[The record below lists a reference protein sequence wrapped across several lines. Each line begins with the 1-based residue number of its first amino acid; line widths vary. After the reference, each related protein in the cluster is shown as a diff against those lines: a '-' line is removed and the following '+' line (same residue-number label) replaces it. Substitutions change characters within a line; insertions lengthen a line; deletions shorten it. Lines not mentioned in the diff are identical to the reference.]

1 MFRQQSIVSHRLK
14 GAIHL
19 SCIVSALLLLL
30 ACNSPRQTTQDTS
43 QPVPDSI
50 SSDSLGNPYFNQVD
64 NAKYITSDKLQQ
76 CYTISKSNELVK
88 YNAKGTALFRFNN
101 NRLGELI
108 WVDATDP
115 FNLLLYY
122 PEYMTLITLD
132 RTLGMTGEFQ
142 LYDMDIAEVTAV
154 AMTNDNNIW
163 LHDQTRARIVK
174 INKQGS
180 ILNESGNL
188 NLLFENIS
196 PPNFMLEHDNLLY
209 VNIPDR
215 GILVF
220 DNFATYL
227 KTIPIK
233 NLERFQIIDKQL
245 IFEEGNAVNSFHLQS
260 LLAHSLKLPFSYKQG
275 DQLRIQK
282 DVLFVLKN
290 GRLLFYQL

>member
-1 MFRQQSIVSHRLK
+1 MLRQQSIESYRFKSALHF
-14 GAIHL
+14 
-19 SCIVSALLLLL
+19 SCIISFLLLSL
-30 ACNSPRQTTQDTS
+30 ACSSPRQITEDTS
-43 QPVPDSI
+43 QPTTDSN
-50 SSDSLGNPYFNQVD
+50 SSDSLGTPYFNQVD
-64 NAKYITSDKLQQ
+64 KAKYITSDKLQQ

-88 YNAKGTALFRFNN
+88 YNAKGVVLFRFNN
-101 NRLGELI
+101 NRLGELS

-174 INKQGS
+174 INKQGN

-233 NLERFQIIDKQL
+233 SLERFQIIDKQL
-245 IFEEGNAVNSFHLQS
+245 IYEEGNAVNSFHLKS
-260 LLAHSLKLPFSYKQG
+260 LLTQTLELPFSYKQG
-275 DQLRIQK
+275 DQVRIQK

-290 GRLLFYQL
+290 GRLLFYKL